1 MRRNRIYRPLAILC
15 AVIMTT
21 VLPVTASAAVQYM
34 PDVTAEMSRP
44 SYWSDKM
51 EAPDTV
57 LVNQEEIDAIN
68 DAILHGE
75 GTYMNDLANWP
86 EETFD
91 GAAYAQTLKK
101 AGLSDA
107 KYFYDDCGAKF
118 DRDGNTLSDWDKALE
133 QKYQPMIDNCVDPLA
148 TESMPIQYAICT
160 TRTCVVTLPS
170 DERIL
175 DDPDDPD
182 FDYQYQ
188 TMVRVGEPLIVKGVS
203 ADRRFYHVFT
213 SCVSGWISVEDVAI
227 CADKA
232 QWLAAWQFDPSETL
246 VVYDDKITTPASNV
260 APETANRKLPMGT
273 CLKLAKESEWSGL
286 VSNRSAYNNHVVW
299 MPVRQEDG
307 SYLSKLAL
315 IPESRKVSEGFL
327 PLTSANLARVALNQ
341 LGDAY
346 GWGGMLDSDDCSGY
360 VRDVYKCFGLE
371 LARNTN
377 WQAAQPVRKFD
388 LTNLSS
394 TEKTELIKALPVGA
408 VLIFNGH
415 EMFYL
420 GHEGDKLY
428 IISSVSSAMVDGV
441 RTRVRGGVINTL
453 DIQRPKGTTWLDNL
467 HTAEIPYY
475 NPDTIDLSS
484 AVVTGLKD
492 VTYTGKAITP
502 APTVTLNGAELQ
514 EHAHYTLSVA
524 NNKKVGTATV
534 TIEGVGNYAGT
545 IEKTFQIKAISNLS
559 KATVTGIKD
568 VTYTGKAITPKPTVK
583 ANGKTLKKDTDYTV
597 MYSKN
602 KAVGTATVTIKG
614 KGGYIGTAKKTFRIQ
629 PPGTSISKMTRAKK
643 AFTVKWKKQKTQTTG
658 YQIQYSTAK
667 SFPSGSKTI
676 TLKNNQT
683 VSKKIAKLKAKKT
696 YYVRVRTYKVV
707 DGKKYYSSWSKAKT
721 VKTK

>member
-1 MRRNRIYRPLAILC
+1 M
-15 AVIMTT
+15 
-21 VLPVTASAAVQYM
+21 
-34 PDVTAEMSRP
+34 
-44 SYWSDKM
+44 
-51 EAPDTV
+51 
-57 LVNQEEIDAIN
+57 
-68 DAILHGE
+68 
-75 GTYMNDLANWP
+75 
-86 EETFD
+86 
-91 GAAYAQTLKK
+91 
-101 AGLSDA
+101 
-107 KYFYDDCGAKF
+107 
-118 DRDGNTLSDWDKALE
+118 
-133 QKYQPMIDNCVDPLA
+133 
-148 TESMPIQYAICT
+148 
-160 TRTCVVTLPS
+160 
-170 DERIL
+170 
-175 DDPDDPD
+175 
-182 FDYQYQ
+182 
-188 TMVRVGEPLIVKGVS
+188 
-203 ADRRFYHVFT
+203 
-213 SCVSGWISVEDVAI
+213 EDVAI